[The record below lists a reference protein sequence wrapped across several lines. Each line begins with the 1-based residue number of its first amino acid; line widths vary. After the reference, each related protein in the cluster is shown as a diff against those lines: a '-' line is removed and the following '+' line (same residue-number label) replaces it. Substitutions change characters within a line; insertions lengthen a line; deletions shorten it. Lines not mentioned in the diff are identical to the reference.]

1 MGKVLTAIRSG
12 HPGSLFSAF
21 LHFDVSF
28 MVWVLLGALG
38 VFIAQDLNLT
48 ATQKGFMVAVPLLGG
63 AIFRVV
69 VGFLADR
76 FGPKKTG
83 IGCLIL
89 VMLPLLWGWLGAGT
103 FSEVLA
109 LGLLLGVAGASF
121 AVAMPLASRWYPP
134 ESQGIAMGIAG
145 AGNSGTIIAVLLAP
159 RLAPEFGWHGVFGL
173 ALLPVL
179 VTLAVF
185 TVMARETPD
194 LPTPVS
200 FRQAARI
207 FREPDLWWFSLFYS
221 ITFGGFVGL
230 ASFLGIFFYDQY
242 RVDRIMAGNLTALCV
257 IAGSGFRPLGGY
269 LADRLGGLRVLPWIY
284 GFGAAALV
292 GVGSLP
298 PLAVAVATLFGAMMV
313 LGMGNGAIFQ
323 MVPQRFREDIGFVSG
338 LIGAAGGV
346 GGFLLP
352 SLLGWFKDLTG
363 SFGAGFL
370 LFATLAIT
378 CVVTLL
384 RHRVR
389 WQASWTAEA
398 VSTAMGQR
406 AGRVRM
412 EVAYGG

>member
-1 MGKVLTAIRSG
+1 MNIIKAIRSG

-38 VFIAQDLNLT
+38 VFIATDLNLT

-69 VGFLADR
+69 VGFLSDR

-83 IGCLIL
+83 MGCLML
-89 VMLPLLWGWLGAGT
+89 VMAPLLWGWLGADT

-109 LGLLLGVAGASF
+109 LGLLLGIAGASF
-121 AVAMPLASRWYPP
+121 AVAMPLASRCYPP
-134 ESQGIAMGIAG
+134 EAQGIAMGIAG
-145 AGNSGTIIAVLLAP
+145 AGNSGTVIAVLLAP
-159 RLAPEFGWHGVFGL
+159 RLAQEFGWHGVFGL

-179 VTLAVF
+179 IVLVLF
-185 TVMARETPD
+185 TIFAREAPA

-200 FRQAARI
+200 VRQASRI
-207 FREPDLWWFSLFYS
+207 LPEPDLWWFGFFYS

-242 RVDRIMAGNLTALCV
+242 RVDRVMAGNLTALCV
-257 IAGSGFRPLGGY
+257 LAGSGFRPLGGY
-269 LADRLGGLRVLPWIY
+269 LADRLGGLKVLPWLY
-284 GFGAAALV
+284 GCVAAALA
-292 GVGSLP
+292 GMGSLP
-298 PLAVAVATLFGAMMV
+298 PLTVAVVILFVVMML

-323 MVPQRFREDIGFVSG
+323 MVPQRFREDIGVVSG
-338 LIGAAGGV
+338 LIGAAGGI
-346 GGFLLP
+346 GGFFVP
-352 SLLGWFKDLTG
+352 SLLGWLKDLAG
-363 SFGAGFL
+363 SFGVGFV
-370 LFATLAIT
+370 LFAIVAMTGVAA
-378 CVVTLL
+378 LL

-398 VSTAMGQR
+398 VGVAMAQR

-412 EVAYGG
+412 EVSYGG

>member
-1 MGKVLTAIRSG
+1 MHVLKAIRSG

-28 MVWVLLGALG
+28 MIWVLLGALG

-48 ATQKGFMVAVPLLGG
+48 ATQKGLMVAVPLLGG
-63 AIFRVV
+63 SIFRVA
-69 VGFLADR
+69 VGFLSDR

-83 IGCLIL
+83 IGSLAL
-89 VMLPLLWGWLGAGT
+89 VMLPLLWGWLGADAFT
-103 FSEVLA
+103 DVLA
-109 LGLLLGVAGASF
+109 LGLLLGVAGSSF
-121 AVAMPLASRWYPP
+121 AVAMPLVSRCYPP
-134 ESQGIAMGIAG
+134 EAQGVAMGIAG
-145 AGNSGTIIAVLLAP
+145 AGNSGTVIAVLLGP
-159 RLAPEFGWHGVFGL
+159 RLAQEFGWHGVFGL

-179 VTLAVF
+179 ITLGVF
-185 TVMARETPD
+185 TVMAREAPALTTPGS
-194 LPTPVS
+194 L
-200 FRQAARI
+200 RQAARI
-207 FREPDLWWFSLFYS
+207 LREPDLWWFSFFYS

-257 IAGSGFRPLGGY
+257 LAGSGFRPLGGY
-269 LADRLGGLRVLPWIY
+269 LADRLGGLKVLPWIY
-284 GFGAAALV
+284 GFGAAALA

-298 PLAVAVATLFGAMMV
+298 PLTVAVAVLFVTMMV

-323 MVPQRFREDIGFVSG
+323 MVPQRFREDIGLVSG
-338 LIGAAGGV
+338 LIGAAGGI
-346 GGFLLP
+346 GGFFVP
-352 SLLGWFKDLTG
+352 ALLGWFKDMTG
-363 SFGAGFL
+363 SFGVGFF
-370 LFATLAIT
+370 LFATVAVT
-378 CVVTLL
+378 CGVALL

-398 VSTAMGQR
+398 VGAVMQQR